1 MSDQL
6 IFSPGP
12 QNLLGNFEHPQKSQ
26 GSKGRNTKTVSSGR
40 VVDPPLFK
48 QRATNHKAVEAV
60 ESRLE
65 VSNQA
70 KSIHPYTHLEYKKG
84 EEHKFAV
91 N

>member
-1 MSDQL
+1 MY
-6 IFSPGP
+6 FSLGLN
-12 QNLLGNFEHPQKSQ
+12 NLLGNFEHPQKSQ
-26 GSKGRNTKTVSSGR
+26 GSKGRNTKAVGSGR
-40 VVDPPLFK
+40 VVNPPLFK

-65 VSNQA
+65 VSNKA

-84 EEHKFAV
+84 KEHKFAV